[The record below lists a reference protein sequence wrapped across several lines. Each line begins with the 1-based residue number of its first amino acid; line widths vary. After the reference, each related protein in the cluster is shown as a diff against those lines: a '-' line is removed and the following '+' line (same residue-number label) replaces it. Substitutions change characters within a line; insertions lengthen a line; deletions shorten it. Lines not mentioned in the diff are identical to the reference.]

1 MNTRLSLLLFVFV
14 IIGLSACNK
23 TDDTVATTL
32 TTKLNLI
39 NASPDTV
46 NFYLNGT
53 RLSKS
58 NVYPAGSSGYF
69 DVAFGEQ
76 NYQVKDIFDPT
87 GSTVRALFSKTLT
100 LDTGKKYS
108 FFIVDETADNAFLT
122 NDTLQTDTNKNE
134 CYVRFVNASPDAGA
148 LDFAVGDTAKFS
160 NVAFKTASE
169 FKSVGVSSLKPIYL
183 YHTGSSTPILTGNV
197 NILAGKSYTFYAKG
211 KLTGTGN
218 SVLSVGTTLNFN

>member
-1 MNTRLSLLLFVFV
+1 MNTRLTLFLFLAV
-14 IIGLSACNK
+14 ITGISACKKN
-23 TDDTVATTL
+23 DLPVTTL

-76 NYQVKDIFDPT
+76 NYQVKDVFDPT

-100 LDTGKKYS
+100 LDTAKTYS
-108 FFIVDETADNAFLT
+108 LFIVDETAENAFLT
-122 NDTLQTDTNKNE
+122 TDTLQADTNKNE

-160 NVAFKTASE
+160 NVAFTKASE
-169 FKSVGVSSLKPIYL
+169 FRSVGVSSFKPINL
-183 YHTGSSTPILTGNV
+183 YYAGSATPVISGHFIL
-197 NILAGKSYTFYAKG
+197 LAGKSYTFYSMG

-218 SVLSVGTTLNFN
+218 SLFSLGATLNFN